1 MNKLMTVVAASVCA
15 VSLSG
20 AAVAAENQS
29 VEKAAEA
36 ATNKEAAENLEEEDD
51 AIFEAGFDFD
61 FFSAYVWRNAIQTD
75 EMVMQP
81 CVWADLVKFDPF
93 WVGFSIWQ
101 NYDLT
106 DRRHNDLRKGL
117 TETDYNV
124 HVGATAW
131 KSEEEDQ
138 ELGVELGHEWYD
150 NHFVRHGSGDA
161 YPDTR
166 EIYVKLTY
174 DNPFVNVYGQASWMY
189 EDFGGFKQGVH
200 YEIGFNRE
208 LDLAEVIDIP
218 EETLTLGADWNV
230 SFGTGHYLN
239 YLYGGTR
246 SGYDENGEMQY
257 DGSSAGFGGTTVK
270 VYLTW
275 KITDN
280 LSLGGTI
287 AYTGVLNGAYRE
299 SIGDQGDDWW
309 DYDEE
314 AERGNG
320 SYQRDFVWGGVSLKL
335 AF

>member
-1 MNKLMTVVAASVCA
+1 MNKLMTAVAASVCA
-15 VSLSG
+15 VSLS
-20 AAVAAENQS
+20 AAEVAES
-29 VEKAAEA
+29 EKL
-36 ATNKEAAENLEEEDD
+36 LEEDSNV
-51 AIFEAGFDFD
+51 FEAGFDFD

-81 CVWADLVKFDPF
+81 CVWADFTGLDPF
-93 WVGFSIWQ
+93 WFGFSVWQ

-131 KSEEEDQ
+131 SSDDESQ
-138 ELGVELGHEWYD
+138 ELGVEVGHEWYD
-150 NHFVRHGSGDA
+150 NDFVRHGSGNA

-166 EIYVKLTY
+166 EIYVKLAY
-174 DNPFVNVYGQASWMY
+174 DNPIVSVYGQASWMY
-189 EDFGGFKQGVH
+189 EDFGDYKRGVH
-200 YEIGFNRE
+200 YEIGFKKE
-208 LDLAEVIDIP
+208 LDLAEVVDGLP

-230 SFGTGHYLN
+230 SFGTGNYLN

-246 SGYDENGEMQY
+246 SGYDEDGEMQY

-270 VYLTW
+270 LYLTW
-275 KITDN
+275 AIADN

-320 SYQRDFVWGGVSLKL
+320 FYQRDFVWGGVSLKL

>member
-20 AAVAAENQS
+20 TAVAAEDVSKDEAQK
-29 VEKAAEA
+29 VTADEAEA
-36 ATNKEAAENLEEEDD
+36 LEEDE
-51 AIFEAGFDFD
+51 AKIFEAGFDFD

-81 CVWADLVKFDPF
+81 CVWADLTYFEPF
-93 WVGFSIWQ
+93 WLGFYVWQ

-124 HVGATAW
+124 HVGATVW
-131 KSEEEDQ
+131 SSDDEDQ
-138 ELGVELGHEWYD
+138 ELGIELGHEWFD
-150 NHFVRHGSGDA
+150 NNFVRSGSGNA

-174 DNPFVNVYGQASWMY
+174 DNPFVNVYGQASWLY
-189 EDFGGFKQGVH
+189 EDFGDYKQGVH
-200 YEIGFNRE
+200 YELGFNKE
-208 LDLAEVIDIP
+208 IDLAEVIDIP
-218 EETLTLGADWNV
+218 EETLKLGADWNV

-246 SGYDENGEMQY
+246 SGVDEDGEMQY

-275 KITDN
+275 QITEN

-299 SIGDQGDDWW
+299 AIGDQGDDWW

-314 AERGNG
+314 AGRGNG
-320 SYQRDFVWGGVSLKL
+320 FYQRDFVWGGVSLKF

>member
-20 AAVAAENQS
+20 SAFAAENQS
-29 VEKAAEA
+29 VQKADA
-36 ATNKEAAENLEEEDD
+36 AAAKEAAENLEEEEDKLY
-51 AIFEAGFDFD
+51 EAGFDFD
-61 FFSAYVWRNAIQTD
+61 FLSAYVWRNAIQTD
-75 EMVMQP
+75 EMVMEP
-81 CVWADLVKFDPF
+81 CVWADFTGLDPF
-93 WVGFSIWQ
+93 WFGFSIWQ

-124 HVGATAW
+124 HVGATVW
-131 KSEEEDQ
+131 KSDDGEQ
-138 ELGVELGHEWYD
+138 ELGLELGHEWYD
-150 NHFVRHGSGDA
+150 QNFVRSGSGDA

-166 EIYVKLTY
+166 EIYVKATY
-174 DNPFVNVYGQASWMY
+174 DNPVVNVYGQASWMY
-189 EDFGGFKQGVH
+189 EDFGAYKQGVH
-200 YEIGFNRE
+200 YELGINKE
-208 LDLAEVIDIP
+208 IDLASVFDDLP

-246 SGYDENGEMQY
+246 SGYDEDGEMQY
-257 DGSSAGFGGTTVK
+257 EGSSAGFGGTTVK
-270 VYLTW
+270 LYLTW
-275 KITDN
+275 QVCEN
-280 LSLGGTI
+280 FSLGGVI

-309 DYDEE
+309 DYDED

-320 SYQRDFVWGGVSLKL
+320 FYQRDFVWGGLQAKL
-335 AF
+335 TF

>member
-20 AAVAAENQS
+20 SAFAAENQS
-29 VEKAAEA
+29 VQKADA
-36 ATNKEAAENLEEEDD
+36 AAAKEAAENLEEEEDKLY
-51 AIFEAGFDFD
+51 EAGFDFD
-61 FFSAYVWRNAIQTD
+61 FLSAYVWRNAIQTD
-75 EMVMQP
+75 EMVMEP
-81 CVWADLVKFDPF
+81 CVWADFTGLDPF
-93 WVGFSIWQ
+93 WFGFSIWQ

-106 DRRHNDLRKGL
+106 DRRHRDLRKGL

-124 HVGATAW
+124 HVGATVW
-131 KSEEEDQ
+131 SSDDGDQ
-138 ELGVELGHEWYD
+138 ELGLELGHEWYD
-150 NHFVRHGSGDA
+150 QNFVRSGSGDA

-174 DNPFVNVYGQASWMY
+174 DNPFVNVYGQASWLY
-189 EDFGGFKQGVH
+189 EDFGDYKQGVH
-200 YEIGFNRE
+200 YELGFNRE
-208 LDLAEVIDIP
+208 FEVCDSV
-218 EETLTLGADWNV
+218 TVGADWNV

-246 SGYDENGEMQY
+246 SGYDEDGEMQY

-270 VYLTW
+270 LYATW
-275 KITDN
+275 QITDS

-299 SIGDQGDDWW
+299 SLGDQGDDWW

-320 SYQRDFVWGGVSLKL
+320 FYQRDFVWGGLQAKL
-335 AF
+335 TF

>member
-15 VSLSG
+15 VSFVSS
-20 AAVAAENQS
+20 AVAAEDVSKNETQK
-29 VEKAAEA
+29 VTAGEAEA
-36 ATNKEAAENLEEEDD
+36 LEEDE
-51 AIFEAGFDFD
+51 AKIFEAGFDFD

-81 CVWADLVKFDPF
+81 CVWADLTYFEPF
-93 WVGFSIWQ
+93 WLGFYVWQ

-124 HVGATAW
+124 HVGATVW
-131 KSEEEDQ
+131 TSDDEDQ
-138 ELGVELGHEWYD
+138 ELGIELGHEWFD
-150 NHFVRHGSGDA
+150 NNFVRSGSGNA

-174 DNPFVNVYGQASWMY
+174 DNPFVNVYGQASWLY
-189 EDFGGFKQGVH
+189 EDFGDYKQGVH
-200 YEIGFNRE
+200 YELGFNRE
-208 LDLAEVIDIP
+208 FEVYDSV
-218 EETLTLGADWNV
+218 TVGADWNV

-270 VYLTW
+270 LYASW
-275 KITDN
+275 AITDN
-280 LSLGGTI
+280 ISIRGTI

-299 SIGDQGDDWW
+299 SLGDQGDDWW
-309 DYDEE
+309 DYDED
-314 AERGNG
+314 AERGTG
-320 SYQRDFVWGGVSLKL
+320 FYQRDFVWGGLSLNVT
-335 AF
+335 F